1 MEELKD
7 FLKFYDENR
16 ARIKG
21 FLDEFEKNPEDK
33 QMFGE
38 LVFCLCTPQSKAKY
52 CRVFVES
59 IKSDNTIFSLNLE
72 GFRRRMYGIRFSDR
86 KAEFIIEARNK
97 FPKIREKIRSN
108 NPNLREWLIK
118 NVKGLGMKESAHVL
132 RNLGYKG
139 VVMIDVHV
147 QRFLRKM
154 GFYNSEKKSLTKKQ
168 YEELEQKFLGLSNR
182 LKIPPEELDIAIWLY
197 ESGEKEFYG

>member
-1 MEELKD
+1 MEELED
-7 FLKFYDENR
+7 FLKFYDENKD
-16 ARIKG
+16 RIKG

-52 CRVFVES
+52 CRAFVES
-59 IKSDNTIFSLNLE
+59 VKSDNTIFSLNLE
-72 GFRRRMYGIRFSDR
+72 GFRRRMDGIRFSDR

-97 FPKIREKIRSN
+97 FPEIREKINSN
-108 NPNLREWLIK
+108 DSDLREWLIK

-132 RNLGYKG
+132 RNLGHKG
-139 VVMIDVHV
+139 FVMIDVHV

-154 GFYNSEKKSLTKKQ
+154 GLYNSEKKSLTKKQ
-168 YEELEQKFLGLSNR
+168 YEELEKRFLGLSDK

>member
-1 MEELKD
+1 MEELKN
-7 FLKFYDENR
+7 FLKFYDENKV
-16 ARIKG
+16 RIKS
-21 FLDEFEKNPEDK
+21 FLDEFEKKPEDK
-33 QMFGE
+33 QMLGE
-38 LVFCLCTPQSKAKY
+38 LVFCICTPQSKAKY
-52 CRVFVES
+52 CRAFVES

-72 GFRRRMYGIRFSDR
+72 EFRRRMDGIRFSDR

-97 FPKIREKIRSN
+97 FPKIKEKINSN
-108 NPNLREWLIK
+108 DSDLREWLIK

-139 VVMIDVHV
+139 LVMIDVHV

-154 GFYNSEKKSLTKKQ
+154 GLYDSEKKSLTKKQ
-168 YEELEQKFLGLSNR
+168 YEELEQKFLELSDK
-182 LKIPPEELDIAIWLY
+182 LKIPSEELDIAIWLY

>member
-1 MEELKD
+1 MEELKN
-7 FLKFYDENR
+7 FLKFYDENKT
-16 ARIKG
+16 RIKG

-52 CRVFVES
+52 CRAFVES
-59 IKSDNTIFSLNLE
+59 VKSDNTIFSLNLE
-72 GFRRRMYGIRFSDR
+72 GFRRRMEGIRFSDR

-97 FPKIREKIRSN
+97 FPKIREKINSN
-108 NPNLREWLIK
+108 DVDLREWLIK

-139 VVMIDVHV
+139 LVMIDVHV

-154 GFYNSEKKSLTKKQ
+154 DLYNSEKKSLTKKQ
-168 YEELEQKFLGLSNR
+168 YEELEQKFLELSDK